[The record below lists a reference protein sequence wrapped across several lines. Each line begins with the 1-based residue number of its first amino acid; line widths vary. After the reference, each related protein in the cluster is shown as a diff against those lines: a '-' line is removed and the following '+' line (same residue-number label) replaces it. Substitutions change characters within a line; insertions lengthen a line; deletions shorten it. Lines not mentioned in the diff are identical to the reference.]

1 MQTYNPPDLTNRIQ
15 VSNKESSIT
24 ESLMSNLKTA
34 VKKELAPKV
43 KDIDQKGEYP
53 KAFMH
58 RIGEIGG
65 FGQTVPSQY
74 GGSNQGIKK
83 AIQVIE
89 TISEECVNTGFIT
102 WCQIA
107 CAWYIQNSN
116 NQNLQQILLREV
128 ANGEK
133 LAGTGL
139 SNPMKHFAD
148 IEKISLSAEP
158 KSGGYVING
167 MLPWVSNLGPGHY
180 FAVVAQITDSDQY
193 LMAIVSDEF
202 KNLSLRAN
210 AKFIGLEGSGTYSC
224 IFKDVFVPEDFILAA
239 PCQDYIPRIKPG
251 FILSQ
256 VGMGLG
262 LINSCINLMKRS
274 NKQLGHVNYFLD
286 DQVEELELELE
297 KARKKTY
304 FLADEIENQQDNLQD
319 WFLREVIETR
329 LLGSELSLRAA
340 NATMLYAGA
349 RAYIHGNPIERKLRE
364 AYFIAI
370 VTPALKHLKKMLS
383 KL

>member
-1 MQTYNPPDLTNRIQ
+1 MQTYNNLSLTNPIQ
-15 VSNKESSIT
+15 LSNNELSMT
-24 ESLMSNLKTA
+24 ESLIPNLKTA

-43 KDIDQKGEYP
+43 KEIDQKGEYP

-58 RIGEIGG
+58 RIGEMGG
-65 FGQTVPSQY
+65 FSQTVSFKY

-83 AIQVIE
+83 AIEVIE

-116 NQNLQQILLREV
+116 NQNLQEILLGKV
-128 ANGEK
+128 ATGEK

-158 KSGGYVING
+158 KSGGYAING
-167 MLPWVSNLGPGHY
+167 MLPWVSNLGPNHY
-180 FAVVAQITDSDQY
+180 FAVAAKITNSDQY

-202 KNLSLRAN
+202 RNLSLRSN

-224 IFKDVFVPEDFILAA
+224 IFKDVFVPEEFILAA

-251 FILSQ
+251 FILTQ

-262 LINSCINLMKRS
+262 LINSCINLMKRA
-274 NKQLGHVNYFLD
+274 NKQLGHVNSFLD

-297 KARKKTY
+297 EVRKKTY
-304 FLADEIENQQDNLQD
+304 FLADEIESQQDYLQD

-340 NATMLYAGA
+340 NATMLHAGA

-383 KL
+383 RL